1 MSAAGAGAGDFG
13 EATAKWSLADESA
26 LDELR
31 RGAEELRRAA
41 RRLPSFE
48 EVVSG
53 GSTLSSAVGTGA
65 VSPRAAQRPSAAL
78 GAPLPLPRPFTE
90 RIVLPAA
97 AQAVPGPS
105 SAPSSALSP
114 APLAPVRP
122 YPSTT
127 AELLL
132 DELGLFGFL
141 DEEPASARARSVTP
155 GPPNGARAPLG
166 ERIAEGARQLLMG
179 ALVAAG
185 ALLIGAGLLL
195 GLFAATPGTADPFGA
210 TVDAVANAASA
221 VGAAVRDAFA
231 RLTGLFG

>member
-53 GSTLSSAVGTGA
+53 GSTPSSAVGTGA
-65 VSPRAAQRPSAAL
+65 VSPRASQRPSAAL

-97 AQAVPGPS
+97 AQAAPGPS
-105 SAPSSALSP
+105 SAPSS

-132 DELGLFGFL
+132 AELGLFGFL
-141 DEEPASARARSVTP
+141 DEEPASARARPVA
-155 GPPNGARAPLG
+155 GPPRSARAPLG
-166 ERIAEGARQLLMG
+166 ERIAAGARQLLMG